1 MMKLARSPGSSR
13 EGCVGACFASTLCL
27 HRPLF
32 FPTLFFG
39 LSLFLHRPFP
49 CIDPLLIRPLYRF
62 DPPLAQPL
70 FASTF
75 FCFDSLLYRPL
86 FLCIAPFLCR
96 KYRKWRPVEPGYYEQ
111 KVSNL
116 LRKKVVGSKKKQNPF
131 LAPVLLRNRSFS
143 RLKMGLSQKLALPPR
158 LSVS

>member
-1 MMKLARSPGSSR
+1 MLEFSPKNTQRHLPRKRLLIVRGAKWAGDMRKRARSPGSSR

-49 CIDPLLIRPLYRF
+49 CIDPLLLRPLFRF
-62 DPPLAQPL
+62 DPPLSQPL

-96 KYRKWRPVEPGYYEQ
+96 KYRKWRPVEPGYYE
-111 KVSNL
+111 
-116 LRKKVVGSKKKQNPF
+116 
-131 LAPVLLRNRSFS
+131 
-143 RLKMGLSQKLALPPR
+143 
-158 LSVS
+158 